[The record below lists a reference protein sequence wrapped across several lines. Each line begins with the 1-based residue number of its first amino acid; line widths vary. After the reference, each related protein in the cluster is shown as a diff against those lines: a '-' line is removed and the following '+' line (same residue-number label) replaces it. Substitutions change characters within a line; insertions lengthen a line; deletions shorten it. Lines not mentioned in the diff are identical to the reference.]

1 MKNWLALFTLIFLV
15 QCSSSSTNSSNS
27 ISSEIPKFNSECKY
41 TLQEGLSEIY
51 KIAQE
56 YNLSV
61 KVNWIEDNLSNY
73 ADDCEGKIVG
83 SNLDEGVSLLNQEK
97 IELVVAKVFEV
108 NSTTT
113 IPISTTTTL
122 PISTTTTLPE
132 EITNILSLNIGTYQN
147 INLIESSDKKYS
159 YLLNPTGRN
168 PFSALI
174 KINDFEN
181 SVLLDKVEAH
191 FENETLN
198 YNYVVNKNT
207 FYVEAFF
214 LEQDSNFELFFKDQ
228 NNNDIYS
235 LEIVLPEIKIDQSFS
250 ITKNEDSESWMYI
263 SGANDGNVLILD
275 EYSEIRAYLEIPKEY
290 TRIASRAGNQFN
302 SNSIVFFNDKD
313 YKYYTM
319 DFFGNIKLWFDNDL
333 NFQYQWHHDVSPSKY
348 PGFYLVHVNDMK
360 QKPFAEDVLIEIDV
374 NDNSLIRVID
384 LKQILNI
391 DLPVIKDALFEV
403 SDGPENEEKFDWF
416 HGNSVEYVP
425 SRDEI
430 IISGRH
436 LGLVGLDYN
445 SLKINWFLPHNPEFY
460 SEKQEYPLLTPV
472 FEGFIPPNGQHNLTY
487 TKGKL
492 VYFDNQS
499 IPLVVNGKEDYNPYD
514 LVSYFVV
521 LDVDFDNLLIN
532 KQTLFS
538 HEDFWSKI
546 RGGVDYLDSNFKTIL
561 ISYGGIYYDEFGAR
575 TLSRQTNPKKRSW
588 SVVEYSENTLI
599 RIIEGKNGFGAYRS
613 LFFTP

>member
-1 MKNWLALFTLIFLV
+1 MKRWLALFTLIFLI
-15 QCSSSSTNSSNS
+15 QCSSSTTNSSNS

-83 SNLDEGVSLLNQEK
+83 SNLNEGVSLLNQEK
-97 IELVVAKVFEV
+97 IELVVATLYETK
-108 NSTTT
+108 STTT
-113 IPISTTTTL
+113 IPEKI
-122 PISTTTTLPE
+122 PD
-132 EITNILSLNIGTYQN
+132 ILSLNINEYQDLDFTLSN
-147 INLIESSDKKYS
+147 NREYS
-159 YLLNPTGRN
+159 FLLNPTTRN

-174 KINDFEN
+174 KLEDFEN
-181 SVLLDKVEAH
+181 YILIDNVEAH
-191 FENETLN
+191 FENEIFK
-198 YNYVVNKNT
+198 YNFKASDNTIFVETYFLNKN
-207 FYVEAFF
+207 
-214 LEQDSNFELFFKDQ
+214 SNFELFFKDQ
-228 NNNDIYS
+228 NDNIIDS
-235 LEIVLPEIKIDQSFS
+235 LQINLPEIIFDQKFQ
-250 ITKNEDSESWMYI
+250 ITKYKDSEAWMYI
-263 SGANDGNVLILD
+263 SGANDGNVLIID
-275 EYSEIRAYLEIPKEY
+275 ESSEIRAFLEIPKEY

-302 SNSIVFFNDKD
+302 EKFIVFFNDTD
-313 YKYYTM
+313 NKYYSM
-319 DFFGNIKLWFDNDL
+319 DFFGNIKLWFNNDL

-348 PGFYLVHVNDMK
+348 KNSYLVHVNDMK
-360 QKPFAEDVLIEIDV
+360 QKPFKEDVIIEI
-374 NDNSLIRVID
+374 NIKENSLIRVID
-384 LKQILNI
+384 LKQILDIN
-391 DLPVIKDALFEV
+391 LPVIKDAFFEV
-403 SDGPENEEKFDWF
+403 DEGPENEENFDWF

-445 SLKINWFLPHNPEFY
+445 TLKINWFLPHNPNFY
-460 SEKQEYPLLTPV
+460 SEKQDYPILKPT
-472 FEGFIPPNGQHNLTY
+472 FDGFIPPNGQHNLTY
-487 TKGKL
+487 IEGKL

-499 IPLVVNGKEDYNPYD
+499 IPEVVNGKKDYNPYE
-514 LVSYFVV
+514 LLSYFVV
-521 LDVDFDNLLIN
+521 LDVDFENLLIN
-532 KQTLFS
+532 NQTLYS

-546 RGGVDYLDSNFKTIL
+546 RGGVDYLDKNFQTIL

-588 SVVEYSENTLI
+588 SVVEYNEDSLV